1 MKSEKLF
8 FPFVAFLIHD
18 LGPMTAATTTASIE
32 NAPSASTPIKAPSG
46 RLTSIDAY
54 RGFVMF
60 LMVAEVLHFGRI
72 SRLLPENGFWS
83 LLASQQSHREWV
95 GCSLHDLIQP
105 SFTFLVGVA
114 LPFSIASRL
123 AKGHA
128 FGKMLG
134 HAIWRSF
141 LLIFLG
147 IFLRSVGRS
156 QTNFTFEDTLTQI
169 GLGYTFAF
177 LIAFWRPKFQWSAL
191 AVILIGYWAAW
202 ALFPLPPADFDWR
215 SVGVGADW
223 VHLTGFAQHWDKNW
237 NLGTAFDQWFLN
249 LFPREKPFTHNGG
262 GYLTLSFIPT
272 LGTMLFGLIAGQ
284 WLRSEKTHR
293 EKVIQMLI
301 AAGICFAVSTAVHF
315 AGVNPIVKRIWTPSW
330 TIFSAGWCFV
340 FLSAFYWLI
349 DVKGHRSWSFPLV
362 VIGMNSI
369 AIYCLAHL
377 IDGFILKTFQTHFGQ
392 EIFKM
397 FGDAY
402 SSLVS
407 GSVVIV
413 VLWLILYWMYRR
425 QLFLRV

>member
-1 MKSEKLF
+1 MTT
-8 FPFVAFLIHD
+8 P
-18 LGPMTAATTTASIE
+18 PMTTDAEATEARTA
-32 NAPSASTPIKAPSG
+32 PDPIKAAPG

-60 LMVAEVLHFGRI
+60 LMVAEAFHLGRV
-72 SRLLPENGFWS
+72 SRMIPESGFWKF
-83 LLASQQSHREWV
+83 LASQQDHRAWV

-123 AKGHA
+123 AKGQS
-128 FGKMLG
+128 FGNMLG

-141 LLIFLG
+141 LLIALG
-147 IFLRSVGRS
+147 IFLRSTGSS

-177 LIAFWRPKFQWSAL
+177 LIAFARPKAQWIGL
-191 AVILIGYWAAW
+191 AVILVGYWAAW
-202 ALFPLPPADFDWR
+202 ALYPLPPANLDWKT
-215 SVGVGADW
+215 VGVGPDW

-237 NLGTAFDQWFLN
+237 NLGTAFDRWFLN
-249 LFPREKPFTHNGG
+249 LFPRKNPFHYNGG

-272 LGTMLFGLIAGQ
+272 LGTMLFGLMAGR
-284 WLRSEKTHR
+284 WLRSERTSGQ
-293 EKVIQMLI
+293 KVQTMLM
-301 AAGICFAVSTAVHF
+301 AAAICFAVSAVLHF
-315 AGVNPIVKRIWTPSW
+315 SGINPVVKRIWTPAW

-340 FLSAFYWLI
+340 LLAVFYFVI
-349 DVKGHRSWSFPLV
+349 DIKGYKTWAFPLV

-369 AIYCLAHL
+369 AIYCLSHL

-392 EIFKM
+392 DLFKV

-402 SSLVS
+402 SSLFS
-407 GSVVIV
+407 GAVLTV

>member
-1 MKSEKLF
+1 
-8 FPFVAFLIHD
+8 
-18 LGPMTAATTTASIE
+18 MTPTSTDALLPDAK
-32 NAPSASTPIKAPSG
+32 PSPPE

-60 LMVAEVLHFGRI
+60 LMVAEALHLGKV
-72 SRLLPENGFWS
+72 SRLIPDSTFWQF
-83 LLASQQSHREWV
+83 LASQQSHREWV

-114 LPFSIASRL
+114 LPFSIASRQ
-123 AKGHA
+123 AKGQG
-128 FGKMLG
+128 FPKMLG

-141 LLIFLG
+141 LLIALG
-147 IFLRSVGRS
+147 IFLRSTGSS

-177 LIAFWRPKFQWSAL
+177 LVAFARPKAHWIAL
-191 AVILIGYWAAW
+191 SVILIGYWAAW
-202 ALFPLPPADFDWR
+202 ALYPLPPADFDWKT
-215 SVGVGADW
+215 VGVRPDW

-249 LFPREKPFTHNGG
+249 LFPRKNPFAYNGG

-272 LGTMLFGLIAGQ
+272 LGTMLFGLIAGV
-284 WLRSEKTHR
+284 WLRSERTQWQK
-293 EKVIQMLI
+293 IQTMLI
-301 AAGICFAVSTAVHF
+301 AATICFAVSAVLHF
-315 AGVNPIVKRIWTPSW
+315 SGINPVVKRIWTPAW
-330 TIFSAGWCFV
+330 TIFSAAWCFV
-340 FLSAFYWLI
+340 FLSVFYFII
-349 DVKGHRSWSFPLV
+349 DVKGYKKWAFPLV

-369 AIYCLAHL
+369 AIYCLSHL

-392 EIFKM
+392 NLFNA
-397 FGDAY
+397 FGEAY
-402 SSLVS
+402 STLFS
-407 GSVVIV
+407 GAALIV